1 MVAVLPLLIPL
12 EGFDHGGFLEPLIGL
27 GGFLVV
33 VAILITGL
41 LLLRRFGFL
50 PHMPYPSSAVVRR
63 RKTPRVG
70 CWLSEWRAGEISG
83 EEFLERASLLNW
95 TPGSDL
101 EPNRAIRRS

>member
-1 MVAVLPLLIPL
+1 MAVLPLLIPL

-50 PHMPYPSSAVVRR
+50 PHMPSSVFGRRPSPEDSARR
-63 RKTPRVG
+63 LLAERMAR
-70 CWLSEWRAGEISG
+70 GEISG

-101 EPNRAIRRS
+101 YPNRAIRRS